1 MEKTSNQKFDLN
13 TKIYEFDKNFGF
25 TMIVNQKKEDAEP
38 YLDDELLICCDGLGG
53 SGSSVHDVDETKIDT
68 FEEVKDII
76 LPELEGSTVMDNYL
90 KELFNFLING
100 DNLTSA
106 LWGSRV
112 LMSRFVFAYKLLKMN
127 NMDEIKKFI
136 YDGHKYV
143 KAKLELKTGGIRQQ
157 LLLPSTFCAIKY
169 QELENKVKCKAFW
182 AGDSRGY
189 VLTNNGLQLL
199 TIDNENEATGGIN
212 NLFYESDEDH
222 TRIDSLDYEF
232 EMPCALF
239 TCSDGIF
246 DNREAIQIENIFIEN
261 LVESKDIEEYK
272 NKLSQYFTDHLQ
284 DDSTIA
290 MKFFGFDSF
299 EQIKEYFKERYNK
312 TKDLLNKVNENINY
326 ILLKQDELLYTDT
339 KDVLLNRCKSRIKNI
354 MNDFVNEYRNENECL
369 NLIIDKKDDNS
380 KVLKYRKLI
389 EELDLYLKNNPY
401 EYLNVFNI
409 DVIYDTKL
417 KKHIDSVIKILVKH
431 NEVLSLSKEINSI
444 FDDIKEIYLSVVNEE
459 KEIKNEINKDLDSS
473 INVLNNISEKV
484 LDGKDFSNDTNESSF
499 RRYDNNKFTTF
510 TRFSC
515 QLYVYHNVINYMSK
529 CLNHLISNE
538 ISNFKLD
545 KESKLLFKQIDV
557 FAKNQSIEEIK
568 DNIEKLAYKIK
579 NIINKFN
586 ECYKLIVNK
595 EKIINKA
602 FEQNNIKNIIDLL
615 HPYEKINDFHK
626 NIFDY
631 IYDKQID
638 IFSSGADNEEL
649 NKLLLNIKDTFK
661 SSNNDSFEVNS
672 YVNELLSTDLD
683 LYIKVFEIR
692 TNAYILDNKTPSV
705 FDKYIN
711 KANWEKYIAFHK
723 YMVLDQNDKLLL
735 DKVYNDYI
743 EFDKN
748 YEKLIEDKTPVVLTN
763 ID

>member
-1 MEKTSNQKFDLN
+1 
-13 TKIYEFDKNFGF
+13 
-25 TMIVNQKKEDAEP
+25 
-38 YLDDELLICCDGLGG
+38 
-53 SGSSVHDVDETKIDT
+53 
-68 FEEVKDII
+68 
-76 LPELEGSTVMDNYL
+76 MDNYL

-143 KAKLELKTGGIRQQ
+143 KTKLELKTGGIRQQ

-261 LVESKDIEEYK
+261 LVESKDMEEYK

-339 KDVLLNRCKSRIKNI
+339 KDVLLKCREKGHK
-354 MNDFVNEYRNENECL
+354 
-369 NLIIDKKDDNS
+369 LIINTARGFIATKP
-380 KVLKYRKLI
+380 I
-389 EELDLYLKNNPY
+389 
-401 EYLNVFNI
+401 I
-409 DVIYDTKL
+409 DE
-417 KKHIDSVIKILVKH
+417 IKPDYSIVNAGAL
-431 NEVLSLSKEINSI
+431 I
-444 FDDIKEIYLSVVNEE
+444 FD
-459 KEIKNEINKDLDSS
+459 KNEHIVYSNPIEHDTVIGVVKDIQNICES
-473 INVLNNISEKV
+473 IL
-484 LDGKDFSNDTNESSF
+484 LQ
-499 RRYDNNKFTTF
+499 TTYI
-510 TRFSC
+510 
-515 QLYVYHNVINYMSK
+515 LYS
-529 CLNHLISNE
+529 
-538 ISNFKLD
+538 
-545 KESKLLFKQIDV
+545 
-557 FAKNQSIEEIK
+557 
-568 DNIEKLAYKIK
+568 NIEKEENETNKYVQFNDDTLNKILEDNVYKIVPK
-579 NIINKFN
+579 KLAESDGIMIRDKYDLDYCRYFSGVWSRFSEKKATKEYGMLKVVEMENEDINN
-586 ECYKLIVNK
+586 TI
-595 EKIINKA
+595 A
-602 FEQNNIKNIIDLL
+602 FGDDHGDLKML
-615 HPYEKINDFHK
+615 LR
-626 NIFDY
+626 
-631 IYDKQID
+631 
-638 IFSSGADNEEL
+638 SGVGVAMANSVEDVL
-649 NKLLLNIKDTFK
+649 NK
-661 SSNNDSFEVNS
+661 V
-672 YVNELLSTDLD
+672 
-683 LYIKVFEIR
+683 R
-692 TNAYILDNKTPSV
+692 NKTLSCDENGVAV
-705 FDKYIN
+705 FL
-711 KANWEKYIAFHK
+711 EKF
-723 YMVLDQNDKLLL
+723 LNL
-735 DKVYNDYI
+735 
-743 EFDKN
+743 
-748 YEKLIEDKTPVVLTN
+748 
-763 ID
+763 